1 MSGAQ
6 KKCPPI
12 SLRLDPHDHE
22 KLAERAGDL
31 GVSPGV
37 LARNLLCQ
45 SLHSE
50 SERCLE
56 SLKDDVH
63 RMQTELAVLHADLR
77 QLNANLCEALKAILC
92 GQTGDETLA
101 RDMAEELIQPLGDD

>member
-12 SLRLDPHDHE
+12 SLRLDPQDHDD
-22 KLAERAGDL
+22 LAERAGDL
-31 GVSPGV
+31 GISPGV
-37 LARNLLCQ
+37 LARSLLCN
-45 SLHSE
+45 SLRSE
-50 SERCLE
+50 SEQRLE
-56 SLKDDVH
+56 TLRHEVD
-63 RMQTELAVLHADLR
+63 RLQTEIAVLHADLR

-101 RDMAEELIQPLGDD
+101 RDMAEELIQPLGVD